1 METGIGALILS
12 VEGMIA
18 AGEPSLNA
26 AVVPG
31 ARSRDRY
38 DPACAQVPSPRRFRQ
53 RDKAL

>member
-1 METGIGALILS
+1 
-12 VEGMIA
+12 MIA

-38 DPACAQVPSPRRFRQ
+38 DPACAQVPSPAGFAGETKR
-53 RDKAL
+53 